1 MASCYEVIAIEKALD
16 ASCHSIFHPES
27 TNEHLSIDYLYLQI
41 GLNKCCC
48 QIWHNNLVRYHRIW
62 CIFHS
67 WQKSRINVVV
77 LVAKIQVQP
86 VSFCLKIF
94 SISRL
99 PIMGNCCEAN
109 ICYEISRLPLSIH
122 SCQNFKCHS
131 KWNQYESKILK
142 KRNGTWIPA
151 RHPCQL
157 SQNLLAILTM
167 SQRVAVTNHNHL
179 ILAPKMSWPSLE
191 HSFEAKICREF
202 SKIAI
207 SKNFKNAIELKPP
220 IYC

>member
-1 MASCYEVIAIEKALD
+1 
-16 ASCHSIFHPES
+16 
-27 TNEHLSIDYLYLQI
+27 
-41 GLNKCCC
+41 
-48 QIWHNNLVRYHRIW
+48 
-62 CIFHS
+62 
-67 WQKSRINVVV
+67 
-77 LVAKIQVQP
+77 
-86 VSFCLKIF
+86 
-94 SISRL
+94 
-99 PIMGNCCEAN
+99 MGNCCEAN

-131 KWNQYESKILK
+131 KWNQHESKILK

-191 HSFEAKICREF
+191 HSCEAKICREF
-202 SKIAI
+202 SRLPLAKISRMPLYWNRQFI
-207 SKNFKNAIELKPP
+207 VKNFSGAIGTSCLAKISRLPLGRPARNAKVNCMMEIQDFWRLPFGTKLQD
-220 IYC
+220 CN

>member
-48 QIWHNNLVRYHRIW
+48 QIWQNNWVRYHRIW

-67 WQKSRINVVV
+67 WPKSRIDVVV
-77 LVAKIQVQP
+77 LVANIQVQP
-86 VSFCLKIF
+86 VSFCLKILN
-94 SISRL
+94 ISRL
-99 PIMGNCCEAN
+99 AYNGKLLWSQHLLRNFQTTIVNPF
-109 ICYEISRLPLSIH
+109 LPKFQVPLQMEPAWI
-122 SCQNFKCHS
+122 QNF
-131 KWNQYESKILK
+131 K